1 MARKTKTPSR
11 FDISTTNKARR
22 GRITKRRSQ
31 KMGETVSWS
40 VYLIISSQLPKTY
53 VGATNDFS
61 RRLKQ
66 HNGKLK
72 GGAKAS
78 HAGRPWTC
86 ACIVQGFK
94 DQSEACMFESKWKSF
109 SRKLPR
115 KKEVEDTGIG
125 ADDGAGSLHLLKHRE
140 AALNRVKGC
149 VDCSHLDIEWH
160 QDPF

>member
-1 MARKTKTPSR
+1 MKKTFKFRTIK
-11 FDISTTNKARR
+11 DEYNCTNT
-22 GRITKRRSQ
+22 I
-31 KMGETVSWS
+31 
-40 VYLIISSQLPKTY
+40 L
-53 VGATNDFS
+53 DFVLLLYFVEPLFFY
-61 RRLKQ
+61 RLKQ

-78 HAGRPWTC
+78 RAGRPWTC

-115 KKEVEDTGIG
+115 KKEVEGTGIG

-160 QDPF
+160 QDPS